1 MTDIVVGVRLNAD
14 GSGLVGQLR
23 LSKAEMDQLKAAEVG
38 AAEAARDLSRAT
50 DDAGKAQTRNVT
62 ATKQASSASAE
73 LTRNVGLQRAGW
85 QQVGFQV
92 QDVFASYASGSRLS
106 VIFAQQSGQLASAI
120 ALIAQSAEGGKGKL
134 AGLASFLGGPWGI
147 AIGIAVSAGSAL
159 AASLLDTGK
168 AADAAK
174 LGASGLSD
182 AQSVLGEMFDLTS
195 GKIKAQNG
203 LLVLNARLMAIN
215 LRGEAAQE
223 KASAQSTV
231 QASDDRS
238 FVGTASA
245 FFARTRQN
253 PFDRVRQV
261 DDRAREAR
269 GYLDAVSNAKDD
281 AERRKAG
288 QRALKF
294 SETADFSA
302 LSITAEEFRQAV
314 VDQASS
320 VAKVAI
326 ADAIDKSL
334 DSGSLDPSLRREDR
348 RKPKKDTSAEK
359 AAREVKQLADFSDR
373 AAEAVARL
381 SGEFDT
387 APRDIDRAAQATRSI
402 DALVKDINERLAT
415 SKNLT
420 ADQRAEFNKIKD
432 DAEKLKPV
440 IQASLIRPFTDMLD
454 VQQRQ
459 IDLGKLQVAGRQSD
473 AEALQLTYSLMDKM
487 GVETEDQLATEL
499 AKRGVTE
506 DQVRSLYDNLDV
518 LRQQTREMRV
528 QQQVQQMF
536 LNAVGDMREN
546 VRLTLQDLRQ
556 DGPKALGDFAKRSVD
571 VFDRLFSEV
580 ATEKLFGG
588 LFRDL
593 EDQITGGDKVSD
605 AGKRM
610 AAAVDRAAVDLKK
623 TSKDI
628 LALGDA
634 AALTTAKLKGESA
647 PVADAIGAVVPS
659 AGAPSQEPAD
669 IVVTALKSNFRT
681 GFEGVF
687 DDLNKGLKGLFTDI
701 FGDRGLFS
709 TSLAKT
715 LGQVAGNA
723 ALGGTAG
730 SLATGLLGIKGSG
743 TGGMLGGAIGGAIGK
758 EVLGSLGSFAGPL
771 GAIAGGVLGSVVGGL
786 FKKSKTGSATIG
798 NVDGEGAV
806 TGTSGNSAEYR
817 KQSAGMAGNVLNSL
831 DQIVQQLGGTLGNF
845 AVSVGYKKSSEPYRV
860 DTSGQGRTKG
870 SGVLYFTDEAEAQ
883 AAALA
888 NAIADGAVGGVSE
901 AVRRALASSDD
912 VSKAVQEALK
922 VQDVETLLGGLTS
935 AFASHFKA
943 FEAQAKERLRI
954 ATQYGFDVVAIEK
967 KNAEDRAKLVDQIL
981 TDRVGSLQS
990 LLEDLKFGDLA
1001 EGSAMDQRASIIAEI
1016 AKARSGA
1023 EAGEDGAADRLAGL
1037 SRSLVEFS
1045 RDNLGTAGS
1054 EYASDRKTATDAA
1067 EAVIKAE
1074 NERIKAAQ
1082 NEQAATNTKL
1092 DQANSLSS
1100 QQVDYLSSI
1109 DQSLKT
1115 LAVNNG
1121 APAAGGGSA
1130 MLTDW
1135 YRTQQ
1140 L

>member
-1 MTDIVVGVRLNAD
+1 MSDIVVGVRLNAD
-14 GSGLVGQLR
+14 GSGLVGQLK
-23 LSKAEMDQLKAAEVG
+23 LSREQMDQLRASEQAA
-38 AAEAARDLSRAT
+38 ATAARDLSQASDQT
-50 DDAGKAQTRNVT
+50 AKAQGRV
-62 ATKQASSASAE
+62 AQGAKQASGAVAE

-182 AQSVLGEMFDLTS
+182 AQSVLGEIFDLTS
-195 GKIKAQNG
+195 GKIKAQNE

-215 LRGEAAQE
+215 LRGEAARE
-223 KASAQSTV
+223 KASAQTTV

-238 FVGTASA
+238 IVGTAAA

-269 GYLDAVSNAKDD
+269 SYLDAVVNAKDD

-294 SETADFSA
+294 SEGADFSA
-302 LSITAEEFRQAV
+302 LSVTAEEFRQAV
-314 VDQASS
+314 IDQASS

-334 DSGSLDPSLRREDR
+334 DTGSLDPSLRREDR

-359 AAREVKQLADFSDR
+359 AAREIKQLADFSDR

-402 DALVKDINERLAT
+402 DALVKDINKRLAT

-420 ADQRAEFNKIKD
+420 ADQRAEFSKIKGE
-432 DAEKLKPV
+432 AENLKPV
-440 IQASLIRPFTDMLD
+440 IQASLIRPFLDMLE

-459 IDLGKLQVAGRQSD
+459 IGLGKLQAAGRQAD

-487 GVETEDQLATEL
+487 GVETEDQLAAEL

-506 DQVRSLYDNLDV
+506 DQVRGLYSNLE
-518 LRQQTREMRV
+518 LMRQQTREMRV
-528 QQQVQQMF
+528 QQQVQQTF
-536 LNAVGDMREN
+536 LNAIGDMREN

-556 DGPKALGDFAKRSVD
+556 DGPKALGDFAKRSLD
-571 VFDRLFSEV
+571 AFDRLFSEV
-580 ATEKLFGG
+580 AVEKLFGG

-593 EDQITGGDKVSD
+593 EDQLTGADKVSEAGEKMAD
-605 AGKRM
+605 AVGRASSDILDLGKSAAS
-610 AAAVDRAAVDLKK
+610 AAAMLRGGSGLSLDIDDLRNRA
-623 TSKDI
+623 T
-628 LALGDA
+628 
-634 AALTTAKLKGESA
+634 EE
-647 PVADAIGAVVPS
+647 
-659 AGAPSQEPAD
+659 AGGAD
-669 IVVTALKSNFRT
+669 IVVTAPILKELKSGFRL

-687 DDLNKGLKGLFTDI
+687 DDLKSGLKGVFNDI
-701 FGDRGLFS
+701 FGDRGVFS
-709 TSLAKT
+709 ESLGKT

-723 ALGGTAG
+723 ALGGASG
-730 SLATGLLGIKGSG
+730 SVVSGLLGIKGSG
-743 TGGMLGGAIGGAIGK
+743 SGGMLGGAIGGALGK
-758 EVLGSLGSFAGPL
+758 ELLGSLGSFAGPI
-771 GAIAGGVLGSVVGGL
+771 GSIAGGIAGSVVGGL
-786 FKKSKTGSATIG
+786 LKKTKTGAANITSVDGDASLSGNSSSFKKAAGGAADSVQDGLARIAETLGASIGAFNVTIGQRHGDWRVREGTGSLKIKKGATEFNDDQAGAIAYAIQLA
-798 NVDGEGAV
+798 VSQGAV
-806 TGTSGNSAEYR
+806 TGLSAAMDR
-817 KQSAGMAGNVLNSL
+817 ALR
-831 DQIVQQLGGTLGNF
+831 
-845 AVSVGYKKSSEPYRV
+845 SSP
-860 DTSGQGRTKG
+860 DIDK
-870 SGVLYFTDEAEAQ
+870 
-883 AAALA
+883 
-888 NAIADGAVGGVSE
+888 AIA
-901 AVRRALASSDD
+901 
-912 VSKAVQEALK
+912 EALK
-922 VQDVETLLGGLTS
+922 VQEVEQLLGGLGTEM
-935 AFASHFKA
+935 AAQFKA

-954 ATQYGFDVVAIEK
+954 ASQYGFDVVAIEK
-967 KNAEDRAKLVDQIL
+967 RNAEDRAKLVDQIL
-981 TDRVGSLQS
+981 ADRIGSLQQ
-990 LLEDLKFGDLA
+990 LIDDMKYGNLA
-1001 EGSAMDQRASIIAEI
+1001 EGSVMDQRASLVAEI
-1016 AKARSGA
+1016 AKARADAESGK
-1023 EAGEDGAADRLAGL
+1023 DGAADKLASL
-1037 SRSLVEFS
+1037 SRSLVELS
-1045 RDNLGTAGS
+1045 RESLGTAGG
-1054 EYASDRKTATDAA
+1054 EYAADRKTAIDAA

-1082 NEQAATNTKL
+1082 GEQAAMNSKL
-1092 DQANSLSS
+1092 DQANDLST

-1109 DQSLKT
+1109 DASLQ
-1115 LAVNNG
+1115 AIASQG
-1121 APAAGGGSA
+1121 SAPTSSGGSSQVGSI
-1130 MLTDW
+1130 
-1135 YRTQQ
+1135 YGRTQE